1 MENMKN
7 YADLVRLIDIVK
19 AEIEMLELDNE
30 FWFGKSEHLP
40 LSSEGSRRYGLDVS
54 TERSN
59 RLNKRINELQE
70 KLEYYVVIE
79 EEIRVNIEKLEG
91 LPYKIA
97 KLRFI
102 DGHSYREIADILDYS
117 YSHIRSAICENQTIG
132 NNEGTKHVDNL

>member
-19 AEIEMLELDNE
+19 AEIEMLEKDHK

-40 LSSEGSRRYGLDVS
+40 HLSEGSRRYGLDVS
-54 TERSN
+54 AGRSD
-59 RLNKRINELQE
+59 RLDKRINQLQE

-102 DGHSYREIADILDYS
+102 DGHSYKEIADILGYS
-117 YSHIRSAICENQTIG
+117 YSDIRNEVCKNNTIE